1 MGFNISFPSDL
12 RQSNMNKF
20 LALVCLA
27 GAGAFAMPQGHGIP
41 AHLLAKRLQGQDT
54 TADEQLLIA
63 EGTPIVVPVGFAA
76 VAEVANCQTGEII
89 PVDAGNLDINGCL
102 VGACGERVC
111 PLGAIGV
118 SNESVNHR
126 GNKGP
131 GQTGSNGNSGPV
143 SADGRPIDPAAQT
156 YLKQIEAYKLWEKQQ
171 EENNK
176 KIIG

>member
-1 MGFNISFPSDL
+1 
-12 RQSNMNKF
+12 MNKVRRKYNLTLWIILFSLPLLQF

-89 PVDAGNLDINGCL
+89 PVDAGNLDINVRSKLKIGKFL
-102 VGACGERVC
+102 SFTKTFFSRDASSELAAKESAPSVLSAC
-111 PLGAIGV
+111 PTKA
-118 SNESVNHR
+118 
-126 GNKGP
+126 
-131 GQTGSNGNSGPV
+131 
-143 SADGRPIDPAAQT
+143 
-156 YLKQIEAYKLWEKQQ
+156 
-171 EENNK
+171 
-176 KIIG
+176 